1 MHTMHTFH
9 YPSSNPLC
17 SKGFHGVEGMHQMM
31 HTARI
36 PMHTAGF
43 FSGIGKKNGPF
54 RPPMSRKSG
63 RPAHLHAPV
72 FRPVPAEAAETG
84 RPFLRPP
91 GPPPPRE
98 RTVPAGRSG
107 PSERVCIARA
117 GYACGMHQVMHTFS
131 ASLFRLVPPIPGG
144 GLRRYAWY
152 ACPIR
157 ENPIKRSNS
166 ENRCIQCIPS
176 ISSSIIPCIP
186 RVSEGSKVCV
196 A

>member
-17 SKGFHGVEGMHQMM
+17 SKGFSWGRRYASDDAYRT
-31 HTARI
+31 HTDAYR
-36 PMHTAGF
+36 GLF
-43 FSGIGKKNGPF
+43 LRYRQKNGPF

-117 GYACGMHQVMHTFS
+117 GYACGMHQVMHTFP
-131 ASLFRLVPPIPGG
+131 ASLFRMVPPIPGD

-176 ISSSIIPCIP
+176 IYHLYIPCIP
-186 RVSEGSKVCV
+186 RVFGTSKVCIR
-196 A
+196 